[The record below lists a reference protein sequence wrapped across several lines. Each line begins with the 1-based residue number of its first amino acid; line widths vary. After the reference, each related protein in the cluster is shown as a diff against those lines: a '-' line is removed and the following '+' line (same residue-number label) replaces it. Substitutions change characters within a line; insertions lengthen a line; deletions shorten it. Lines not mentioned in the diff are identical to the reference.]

1 VVATQRPSVDV
12 ITGVIKANFPARMSF
27 QVSSRI
33 DSRTI
38 LDMNGAEKLIGK
50 GDLLYL
56 PAGLAKPVRAQGVY
70 ITDHEINSVVEFLTA
85 QREVEYLDPEKEAL
99 NEVVSR
105 PNGGSSDV
113 GDPLYEDAIRLV
125 LNTEQA
131 SISMMQ
137 RRLRV
142 GYARAA
148 RLIDT
153 MELDGIVGPSQGSQA
168 REILVG
174 PDYLHNFSSVLEE

>member
-1 VVATQRPSVDV
+1 
-12 ITGVIKANFPARMSF
+12 
-27 QVSSRI
+27 
-33 DSRTI
+33 
-38 LDMNGAEKLIGK
+38 MNGAEKLIGK

-56 PAGLAKPVRAQGVY
+56 PAGLSKPMRAQGVY
-70 ITDHEINSVVEFLTA
+70 ITDQEINSIVEFLAA
-85 QREVEYLDPEKEAL
+85 QREAEYLDPEKEAL
-99 NEVVSR
+99 DEAVNR
-105 PNGGSSDV
+105 PSGGADDH
-113 GDPLYEDAIRLV
+113 GDPLYEDAVRLV

-131 SISMMQ
+131 SISMIQ

-148 RLIDT
+148 RLIDM

-174 PDYLHNFSSVLEE
+174 HDYLHSFSAVLDQ